1 MGKRTA
7 VEMVADTFGSTS
19 STEARGYDAMAVAN
33 WFIREAVSDRRPL
46 DLLTLL
52 KLIYL
57 AHGYSTLREG
67 GSKPDS
73 PGLINDKF
81 QAWKYGPVVPR
92 VYKLLRQQGIIIDE
106 SLNDE
111 AWGDD
116 SERLS
121 QCSEDVD
128 LLRRVYK
135 KYRDSDAFALSVETH
150 GESSPW
156 KKAMVR
162 GETPREVRQADI
174 RAYFNDHH
182 RLSDLPDLEED
193 PPREKVRWIRGFAFH
208 GRGAIRSQAAD
219 PVLPS
224 RAIEQAIVSYRENTR
239 RLERIVASASSK
251 GVVRTRGGAATS
263 AGEVTRARNEIAV
276 SASDIRQII
285 DSGKRTGRALE
296 RAVSSSPPR
305 AISRISA
312 SSRGRSGT

>member
-156 KKAMVR
+156 KKRWCVARLLVR
-162 GETPREVRQADI
+162 SVR
-174 RAYFNDHH
+174 RT
-182 RLSDLPDLEED
+182 
-193 PPREKVRWIRGFAFH
+193 FAH
-208 GRGAIRSQAAD
+208 ISM
-219 PVLPS
+219 
-224 RAIEQAIVSYRENTR
+224 I
-239 RLERIVASASSK
+239 
-251 GVVRTRGGAATS
+251 
-263 AGEVTRARNEIAV
+263 
-276 SASDIRQII
+276 II
-285 DSGKRTGRALE
+285 DFQICPIWKRILPGKK
-296 RAVSSSPPR
+296 
-305 AISRISA
+305 
-312 SSRGRSGT
+312 